1 MEKGNTKFKSKNLF
15 CSSYLK
21 ASGKVKLIGIEPVD
35 PFTKQFVFEPAETA
49 SLLEVEY
56 FSGEALPA
64 KSLFAAYVE
73 LRKLLKEETKN
84 G

>member
-1 MEKGNTKFKSKNLF
+1 MDKFKSKNLF
-15 CSSYLK
+15 VCSYIQ
-21 ASGKVKLIGIEPVD
+21 ATGKVKFVGLETID
-35 PFTKQFVFEPAETA
+35 PQTKAFIFEPAETA